1 MRSKFYLDNATPV
14 EMSYSLLCANKG
26 EELNKEQFLERF
38 NSRGF
43 VVGKKYDDNF
53 RRLVDLNAFSP
64 VHVDGDSR
72 KHYSLTPLGERLK
85 KVLFFKEDL
94 FYEVLHYLH
103 YYSSLECEN
112 REYFWTY
119 KFICDNIYGLNNL
132 SLAIKLLNPLIE
144 ELQAKFNKTRI
155 VIDARSIGKTINF
168 LRALNKLSPI
178 TDNEYVPR
186 KELFYN
192 APRCQDT
199 KFIL

>member
-72 KHYSLTPLGERLK
+72 K
-85 KVLFFKEDL
+85 
-94 FYEVLHYLH
+94 
-103 YYSSLECEN
+103 
-112 REYFWTY
+112 
-119 KFICDNIYGLNNL
+119 
-132 SLAIKLLNPLIE
+132 
-144 ELQAKFNKTRI
+144 
-155 VIDARSIGKTINF
+155 
-168 LRALNKLSPI
+168 
-178 TDNEYVPR
+178 
-186 KELFYN
+186 YN
-192 APRCQDT
+192 AP
-199 KFIL
+199 IG